1 MKTRLEQLTNRFSID
16 GDSNVYMKPKQ
27 PRTSSNSKA
36 HSLVFNEIDGP
47 TLSLKRFAG
56 QPILIVNTAS
66 ECGFSTQFGALQELW
81 DRYRDRGLIVIGVPS
96 NDFGEQEPHS
106 NAEIEAIARD
116 HDITFPLTEKTV
128 LVGEDAH
135 PFYRWVSD
143 ELGEGA
149 APSWNFHK
157 YLIDGEGNFAGLWPP
172 EVNPLDASVVEAIE
186 KMLPKQ

>member
-1 MKTRLEQLTNRFSID
+1 MYI
-16 GDSNVYMKPKQ
+16 KPKQ
-27 PRTSSNSKA
+27 PRTRSNSGA
-36 HSLVFNEIDGP
+36 HAFVFNEIDGP
-47 TLSLKRFAG
+47 TLSLQRFAG

-66 ECGFSTQFGALQELW
+66 TCGFATQFGALQELW
-81 DRYRDRGLIVIGVPS
+81 DRYRDRGLVVIGVPS

-106 NAEIEAIARD
+106 NAEIEALARS
-116 HDITFPLTEKTV
+116 HGITFPLTEKTV

-135 PFYRWVSD
+135 PFYSWVSA

-157 YLIDGEGNFAGLWPP
+157 YLIDGEGQLAGLWPP

-186 KMLPKQ
+186 QILPRQ